1 MQTLF
6 QASATLVYNMST
18 VLITGSAR
26 GIGAATAALFAD
38 MGYNVVINYNT
49 SKTDALTLCERI
61 NANGGKAIAV
71 QADVSKSDEV
81 SRLFDEAK
89 KTFGAIDILV
99 NNAGIAQQKLF
110 TDITEED
117 YNRMFDSNVK
127 SVFNCCQC
135 ALPDMIHNKN
145 GRIINIS
152 SMWGV
157 VGASCEVHYSASKA
171 AVIGMTKALARE
183 LAPSGI
189 TVNCIAPGVIDTPM
203 NKGFDE
209 ETIAALR
216 EETPVGRLGTPEDVA
231 RAVAFL
237 ADEKSSF
244 ITGQILG
251 IDGGFI

>member
-1 MQTLF
+1 MG
-6 QASATLVYNMST
+6 T
-18 VLITGSAR
+18 VIVTGSAR

-38 MGYNVVINYNT
+38 IGYNVVINYNT
-49 SKTDALTLCERI
+49 SEAEALALCEKI
-61 NANGGKAIAV
+61 TANGGRAIAV
-71 QADVSKSDEV
+71 QADVSKMSEAKH
-81 SRLFDEAK
+81 LFVEAK
-89 KTFGAIDILV
+89 KAFGAVDVLV

-110 TDITEED
+110 TDITEDD
-117 YNRMFDSNVK
+117 YDRMFDCNVK

-135 ALPDMIHNKN
+135 ALPDMIHNKY
-145 GRIINIS
+145 GRIINVS

-183 LAPSGI
+183 VAPSGI

-209 ETIAALR
+209 ETITALK
-216 EETPVGRLGTPEDVA
+216 EETPVGRLGTPEDIA
-231 RAVAFL
+231 RAIAFL
-237 ADEKSSF
+237 ADKNSGF
-244 ITGQILG
+244 ITGQTLG

>member
-1 MQTLF
+1 
-6 QASATLVYNMST
+6 MST
-18 VLITGSAR
+18 VVITGSAR
-26 GIGAATAALFAD
+26 GIGAAAAALFAD
-38 MGYNVVINYNT
+38 IGYNVIINYNT
-49 SKTDALTLCERI
+49 SEADALALCEKI
-61 NANGGKAIAV
+61 TAGGGKAIAV
-71 QADVSKSDEV
+71 QADVSVMSGAKH
-81 SRLFDEAK
+81 LFDEAK
-89 KTFGAIDILV
+89 KAFGSIDVLV

-110 TDITEED
+110 TDVTEAD
-117 YNRMFDSNVK
+117 YDRMFDCNVR

-135 ALPDMIHNKN
+135 ALPDMIHNKY

-183 LAPSGI
+183 VAPSGI

-209 ETIAALR
+209 ETLAALR

-231 RAVAFL
+231 RAIRFL
-237 ADEKSSF
+237 ADENSNF
-244 ITGQILG
+244 ITGQTLG

>member
-1 MQTLF
+1 MK
-6 QASATLVYNMST
+6 T

-38 MGYNVVINYNT
+38 SGYNVVINYNT
-49 SKTDALTLCERI
+49 SEADAMSLC
-61 NANGGKAIAV
+61 NNLKANGHNAIAIR
-71 QADVSKSDEV
+71 ADVSKADEV
-81 SRLFDEAK
+81 EFLFSEAEK
-89 KTFGAIDILV
+89 EFGCVDVLV

-110 TDITEED
+110 TDITAQD
-117 YNRMFDSNVK
+117 YDRMFDCNVK
-127 SVFNCCQC
+127 SVFNCCQR
-135 ALPDMIHNKN
+135 ALPSMIHNKN

-183 LAPSGI
+183 VAPSGI

-209 ETIAALR
+209 DTIKCLT
-216 EETPVGRLGTPEDVA
+216 EETPVGRLGTPEDIA
-231 RAVAFL
+231 RTILFFAN
-237 ADEKSSF
+237 DDSSF
-244 ITGQILG
+244 ITGQTLVA
-251 IDGGFI
+251 DGGFI

>member
-1 MQTLF
+1 MK
-6 QASATLVYNMST
+6 T

-38 MGYNVVINYNT
+38 SGYNIVINYNT
-49 SKTDALTLCERI
+49 SESEAAALCESLTKK
-61 NANGGKAIAV
+61 GHSAIAV
-71 QADVSKSDEV
+71 KADVSKSEETQI
-81 SRLFDEAK
+81 LFEKAK
-89 KTFGAIDILV
+89 ETFGGVDVLV

-110 TDITEED
+110 TDITVQD
-117 YNRMFDSNVK
+117 FDRMFDCNVK

-135 ALPDMIHNKN
+135 ALPFMIHNKH

-171 AVIGMTKALARE
+171 AVIGLTKALARE
-183 LAPSGI
+183 VAPSGI

-203 NKGFDE
+203 NSSFDE
-209 ETIAALR
+209 KTMQALK
-216 EETPVGRLGTPEDVA
+216 EETPVGRIGTPDEIA
-231 RAVAFL
+231 KAALFF
-237 ADEKSSF
+237 ADESNSF
-244 ITGQILG
+244 ITGQVLG

>member
-1 MQTLF
+1 MK
-6 QASATLVYNMST
+6 T

-38 MGYNVVINYNT
+38 SGYNVVINYNT
-49 SKTDALTLCERI
+49 SEAEALSLCETLLTKGH
-61 NANGGKAIAV
+61 NAIAV
-71 QADVSKSDEV
+71 KADVSNRDEAEF
-81 SRLFDEAK
+81 LFDEAK
-89 KTFGAIDILV
+89 KAFGGVDVLV

-110 TDITEED
+110 TDITVQD
-117 YNRMFDSNVK
+117 YDRIFNCNVK

-135 ALPDMIHNKN
+135 ALPYMIHNKN

-152 SMWGV
+152 SMWGI

-183 LAPSGI
+183 VAPSGI

-209 ETIAALR
+209 ETINALK
-216 EETPVGRLGTPEDVA
+216 EETPVGRIGNPEEIA
-231 RAVAFL
+231 KAVLFFA
-237 ADEKSSF
+237 EEGSGF
-244 ITGQILG
+244 ITGQVLG
-251 IDGGFI
+251 VDGGFI

>member
-1 MQTLF
+1 MR
-6 QASATLVYNMST
+6 T

-49 SKTDALTLCERI
+49 SKTEASALLKKLGDR
-61 NANGGKAIAV
+61 AIAV
-71 QADVSKSDEV
+71 QADVSNP
-81 SRLFDEAK
+81 DEAK
-89 KTFGAIDILV
+89 LLFEAAEKAFGGVDVLV

-110 TDITEED
+110 TDITQRD
-117 YNRMFDSNVK
+117 YDRMFDCNVR

-135 ALPDMIHNKN
+135 ALPYMIHQKN

-157 VGASCEVHYSASKA
+157 TGASCEVHYSASKA

-183 LAPSGI
+183 VGPSGI

-203 NKGFDE
+203 NSGFDA
-209 ETIAALR
+209 ETMESLR
-216 EETPVGRLGTPEDVA
+216 DETPVGRIGTPEDVA
-231 RAVAFL
+231 KAAAFL
-237 ADEKSSF
+237 ADENSSF
-244 ITGQILG
+244 ITGQVLG
-251 IDGGFI
+251 VDGGFI

>member
-1 MQTLF
+1 MG
-6 QASATLVYNMST
+6 T
-18 VLITGSAR
+18 VIITGSAR

-49 SKTDALTLCERI
+49 SEAEALALRGKIT
-61 NANGGKAIAV
+61 ANGGKAIAV
-71 QADVSKSDEV
+71 QADVSKMSEAKH
-81 SRLFDEAK
+81 LFDEAK
-89 KTFGAIDILV
+89 KAFGAVDVLV

-110 TDITEED
+110 TDITEAD
-117 YNRMFDSNVK
+117 YDRMFDCNVK

-135 ALPDMIHNKN
+135 ALPDMIHNKY
-145 GRIINIS
+145 GRIINVS

-183 LAPSGI
+183 VAPSGI

-209 ETIAALR
+209 ETITALK
-216 EETPVGRLGTPEDVA
+216 EETPVGRLGTPEDIA
-231 RAVAFL
+231 RAIAFL
-237 ADEKSSF
+237 ADEKSGF
-244 ITGQILG
+244 ITGQTLG